1 MVTKGITDCPRLGPI
16 AKLGGCGMGIQ
27 VSNCRVSESSILQ
40 REFHH
45 PTNSSTIFRRCIC
58 VKGIRVRGVAH
69 KLRERFGAS
78 VRSVLPL
85 FKNNHAR
92 PFTQH
97 KSIPLPIPWARRS
110 LRIIVSGRERPHRGK
125 ARNRQ
130 WRYGSLAPPQIMTSA
145 SPRCMMRKASPIACA
160 PVVRAVAHVILGP
173 FAPYWIE
180 ICTAARLTMEAVNRT
195 SHLLFQST
203 EHLPSPPDH

>member
-1 MVTKGITDCPRLGPI
+1 MVTKGITDCPRLGAI

-45 PTNSSTIFRRCIC
+45 PTNSSTNFRRCIC

-97 KSIPLPIPWARRS
+97 KSIPLPIPWARRN
-110 LRIIVSGRERPHRGK
+110 LRNIVSGRERSHRGK

-130 WRYGSLAPPQIMTSA
+130 RRYRGLASPQIMTSA

-160 PVVRAVAHVILGP
+160 PVVHAVAHVILGP
-173 FAPYWIE
+173 LAP
-180 ICTAARLTMEAVNRT
+180 
-195 SHLLFQST
+195 
-203 EHLPSPPDH
+203 